1 MPAFARTIGIDYS
14 ARETPTASLKGLRRL
29 SGRGRWASGRNP
41 PAAEPAQ
48 DTGHARASPNRLVER
63 LAEDAPTLVGID
75 HGFSFPLRYFETH
88 GLLLDWPTF
97 LHDFQR
103 HWPTDEDHT
112 YVEFVRDG
120 VAGDGAA
127 RVGGARRRRLT
138 ENRPAARNRSS
149 TLTSRDRWRNPPMP
163 AFPGYASS
171 ASASETAC
179 ISGRSTAGTI
189 FRPGGRPSP
198 RSIPRLVVARLRQ

>member
-14 ARETPTASLKGLRRL
+14 GAETPTASLKGLRVYL
-29 SGRGRWASGRNP
+29 ADGDALPVEVLP
-41 PAAEPAQ
+41 PPSPRKYWTRKGIAEW
-48 DTGHARASPNRLVER
+48 LVER

-103 HWPTDEDHT
+103 HWPTDEDDT

-120 VAGDGAA
+120 IAGDGAA
-127 RVGGARRRRLT
+127 RVGGYPLAS
-138 ENRPAARNRSS
+138 P
-149 TLTSRDRWRNPPMP
+149 DRGM
-163 AFPGYASS
+163 
-171 ASASETAC
+171 
-179 ISGRSTAGTI
+179 GRQREIGL
-189 FRPGGRPSP
+189 P
-198 RSIPRLVVARLRQ
+198 L